1 MIEEVNACVA
11 IALLHC
17 WPWCAVIYNNKMR
30 CWSKSH
36 GFAAHVSN
44 AAFGVLT
51 GGLAICQLLDK
62 QLGLSGEK
70 AINFHTWKI
79 QVYNIYIYH
88 GNPHNL
94 HFVHGLFL
102 GPRDV
107 FPGGGAAP
115 STFLGSTTSL
125 RSNAKCH
132 GDTWAKCRWRSS
144 TENFFVVWLEGFLG
158 GRKNVVN
165 SHVFTIVPREGVSK
179 DHEDHR

>member
-1 MIEEVNACVA
+1 MHALQLRCCNAD
-11 IALLHC
+11 LDL
-17 WPWCAVIYNNKMR
+17 PWYTTRWDVGR
-30 CWSKSH
+30 SRRGH
-36 GFAAHVSN
+36 AHVSN

-79 QVYNIYIYH
+79 QVYNIYILYIPWEPTQPSFL
-88 GNPHNL
+88 GVISYNPYFGEVENR

-132 GDTWAKCRWRSS
+132 GDTWAKCLRTKGRRSS
-144 TENFFVVWLEGFLG
+144 TGDFFVVWLEGFLLG
-158 GRKNVVN
+158 GGK
-165 SHVFTIVPREGVSK
+165 TW
-179 DHEDHR
+179 